1 MYSTKII
8 ENILISALQ
17 NNRADRKP
25 ILSDTLSEN
34 TRSQY
39 RYFEDINT
47 IKEVLARTE
56 YSQAVEA
63 YKNGHR
69 IYRGQKRQEE
79 HLAALVMPGTRRSK
93 DGSNFYTRLMS
104 DILPSWSKYPKRN
117 KSTICTNNRT
127 TAKDYSDRY
136 IFVIFPKN
144 NTKIGVCPKGDIW
157 YSFPFLERK
166 TDCDLY
172 VFTAVIRDFICFV
185 LNLAKSKFDEISFD
199 EIFLLSTTQDIL
211 SLFRLVE
218 NKCQTEL
225 NKLEYEQILKNT
237 RLDFLETYLEL
248 FDVTQ
253 KSELL
258 KYFEYLLNPTA
269 NKFQLITVDKVPRH
283 TNYNTHELW
292 FEGQHLMIRE
302 DVASKLTHIKNCEL
316 S

>member
-1 MYSTKII
+1 MYSTKNI
-8 ENILISALQ
+8 ENILLSALQ
-17 NNRADRKP
+17 NNRANRKP

-39 RYFEDINT
+39 QYFEDINT
-47 IKEVLARTE
+47 IKEVLARSE

-63 YKNGHR
+63 YKNRQR
-69 IYRGQKRQEE
+69 IYRGQKRQEK
-79 HLAALVMPGTRRSK
+79 HLAAIVTPGTRRSK
-93 DGSNFYTRLMS
+93 DGSNLYTRLLS
-104 DILPSWSKYPKRN
+104 DILSSWIDYPKRN
-117 KSTICTNNRT
+117 KSTICTNNRI
-127 TAKDYSDRY
+127 TAKDYSNRY
-136 IFVIFPKN
+136 IFVIFPTN

-172 VFTAVIRDFICFV
+172 IFTAAIRDFICSV
-185 LNLAKSKFDEISFD
+185 LNLTKSKFDEIDFD
-199 EIFLLSTTQDIL
+199 EIFLSDTTQDIL
-211 SLFRLVE
+211 SLFKLVE

-225 NKLEYEQILKNT
+225 NKIEYEQILKNT
-237 RLDFLETYLEL
+237 RSDFLETYLEL
-248 FDVTQ
+248 IKVTQ
-253 KSELL
+253 KGELL

-302 DVASKLTHIKNCEL
+302 DVANEIFEN
-316 S
+316 

>member
-47 IKEVLARTE
+47 IKEVLARPE

-104 DILPSWSKYPKRN
+104 DILPSWSEYPKRN
-117 KSTICTNNRT
+117 KSAICANVPEIT
-127 TAKDYSDRY
+127 KDYVINY
-136 IFVIFPKN
+136 PFVIFPRN
-144 NTKIGVCPKGDIW
+144 NTKIGICTLWDIW
-157 YSFPFLERK
+157 YSFPFLVEK
-166 TDCDLY
+166 TDCNLD
-172 VFTAVIRDFICFV
+172 VFTRTVIDFLHFAI
-185 LNLAKSKFDEISFD
+185 NDKIENINK
-199 EIFLLSTTQDIL
+199 IFLWDTKNIL
-211 SLFRLVE
+211 YLFELAE
-218 NKCQTEL
+218 NYCKGVWKRDEFERILENNKIFFSEL
-225 NKLEYEQILKNT
+225 YMKLYDMAQQGKLLEY
-237 RLDFLETYLEL
+237 FA
-248 FDVTQ
+248 
-253 KSELL
+253 
-258 KYFEYLLNPTA
+258 YLLNPES
-269 NKFQLITVDKVPRH
+269 NNFKLITVNEVPK
-283 TNYNTHELW
+283 NNQHELW

-302 DVASKLTHIKNCEL
+302 DVANEIFEN
-316 S
+316 